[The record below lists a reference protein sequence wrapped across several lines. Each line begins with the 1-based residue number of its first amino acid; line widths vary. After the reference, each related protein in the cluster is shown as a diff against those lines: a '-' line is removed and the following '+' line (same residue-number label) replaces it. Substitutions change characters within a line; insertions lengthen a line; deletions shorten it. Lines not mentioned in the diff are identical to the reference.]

1 MHNLQHSS
9 SPRSRANAMT
19 PNRSISADGV
29 CSSSRLFP
37 FTPAQIFAAFANAE
51 RLATWWG
58 PDGFSNTFEI
68 FEFKAQGRWKFV
80 MHGPDGKDYPN
91 DCVFLEASQQKI
103 IIRHVSPPNFTLTIT
118 LEEADGQTNLDWHQ
132 AFDDPRVAASL
143 AHIIVPANEQNLNRL
158 HAVLLAAED

>member
-1 MHNLQHSS
+1 
-9 SPRSRANAMT
+9 MT
-19 PNRSISADGV
+19 SQLSGNGV
-29 CSSSRLFP
+29 CSTSRLFP
-37 FTPAQIFAAFANAE
+37 FTSAQIIAAFANAD

-58 PDGFSNTFEI
+58 PDGFSNTFET

-91 DCVFLEASQQKI
+91 DCLFLEASQQKI

-118 LEEADGQTNLDWHQ
+118 LVEANGQTNLGWDQ
-132 AFDDPRVAASL
+132 AFDDPHVAESL

-158 HAVLLAAED
+158 QTVLLGAEK